1 MFVKRRLSA
10 CVALVVFC
18 FSLLL
23 VSIRP
28 VSADDSSDYLLGT
41 WYWAFGQSRQDW
53 PNFGSL
59 QQPNT
64 TMTSYG
70 VNSMPFNGKNLGGGD
85 SLTDYVVGSMV
96 SKRFMYGLPHDYYP
110 DIILSAGFS
119 NPQVSDKKLHML
131 VKFGVGYNI
140 NSVSK
145 LDAPIHGF
153 WFVGSQ
159 PYYSDTYANAIFVGS
174 SAWPSGI
181 DLRYQTPGSSSST
194 DIFADY
200 TTGYC
205 YRVDFDAPGRYP
217 DGSYAITGL
226 GLWCENWCT
235 PFKSV
240 AGSLDAMGL
249 IVGYLVCWADTG
261 VAAIDDAITDILT
274 HVAKIDGNVQSIYSV
289 LQSLLSVA
297 KQIKI
302 DTTDIVKLLQAINS
316 STTLLQSDVAGI
328 YDLLKNALADES
340 ASLDKNSKDT
350 AEMIMQ
356 HTNGEQ
362 YWMDKNTDNFNALEF
377 DKFSFSNGVVGAL
390 SSVGSLFSSVWNA
403 LGDAVVIFTFP
414 LMLGIGL
421 VLVGRI
427 SRQQQRSKGGKVKD
441 DSGGKG
447 GGKK

>member
-1 MFVKRRLSA
+1 MFAKRRLSA
-10 CVALVVFC
+10 CVALVGFC

-28 VSADDSSDYLLGT
+28 VSADDSSDCLLGT
-41 WYWAFGQSRQDW
+41 WYWAFGQSRNDW
-53 PNFGSL
+53 PEFGSL
-59 QQPNT
+59 YQPNT

-70 VNSMPFNGKNLGGGD
+70 VNAMPFNGKDLGGGD

-96 SKRFMYGLPHDYYP
+96 SKRFMSAVPHEYYP

-131 VKFGVGYNI
+131 VKFGAGYNI
-140 NSVSK
+140 NSISK

-174 SAWPSGI
+174 SAWPSSI
-181 DLRYQTPGSSSST
+181 DLTYRTSGSSSST
-194 DIFADY
+194 NIFADY

-240 AGSLDAMGL
+240 AGSFDAMGL

-274 HVAKIDGNVQSIYSV
+274 HVAKIDGNVQSIYSA

-297 KQIKI
+297 TQIKI
-302 DTTDIVKLLQAINS
+302 DTSDIVKLLQAINS

-340 ASLDKNSKDT
+340 ASLDNKSKDT

-356 HTNGEQ
+356 QTNGEQ
-362 YWMDKNTDNFNALEF
+362 YWMDKNTDNFNALDF

-427 SRQQQRSKGGKVKD
+427 SRQQQRSKGGKDKG

-447 GGKK
+447 GGKT

>member
-1 MFVKRRLSA
+1 MLKGRSLRA
-10 CVALVVFC
+10 CAALVAFC

-28 VSADDSSDYLLGT
+28 VSVSADDTSDYLLGT
-41 WYWAFGQSRQDW
+41 WYWAFGQSRNDW

-59 QQPNT
+59 YQPNT
-64 TMTSYG
+64 TMTDYG
-70 VNSMPFNGKNLGGGD
+70 VNAMPFNGKNLGGGD

-96 SKRFMYGLPHDYYP
+96 SKRFMYGAPHNYYP
-110 DIILSAGFS
+110 DIVLSAGFS

-131 VKFGVGYNI
+131 VKFGAGYNI
-140 NSVSK
+140 NSISK

-159 PYYSDTYANAIFVGS
+159 PYYNDTYAKATFVGS

-181 DLRYQTPGSSSST
+181 NLTYQTPGSSSST
-194 DIFADY
+194 NIFADY

-261 VAAIDDAITDILT
+261 VAAIDDVITDILT
-274 HVAKIDGNVQSIYSV
+274 HVAKIDGNVQNIYTT
-289 LQSLLSVA
+289 LKSLLAVA
-297 KQIKI
+297 KEIGI
-302 DTTDIVKLLQAINS
+302 DTDTMVKLLTTINS
-316 STTLLQSDVAGI
+316 NVVLLQSDVSGI
-328 YDLLKNALADES
+328 YELLKTALADES
-340 ASLDKNSKDT
+340 ADLDKKT
-350 AEMIMQ
+350 EQAAESIMQ
-356 HTNGEQ
+356 RTDSEQ
-362 YWMDKNTDNFNALEF
+362 YWSDKNQDNFNALNI
-377 DKFSFSNGVVGAL
+377 DNFSFGDGVVSAL
-390 SSVGSLFSSVWNA
+390 GTVGGLFSGLWDA
-403 LGDAVVIFTFP
+403 LGDGVIVYTFP
-414 LMLGIGL
+414 LMLGVAL
-421 VLVGRI
+421 VLVGRLA
-427 SRQQQRSKGGKVKD
+427 RSSGKGHNKS
-441 DSGGKG
+441 DSGGDDK
-447 GGKK
+447 

>member
-10 CVALVVFC
+10 CVALVGFC

-41 WYWAFGQSRQDW
+41 WYWAFGLSRSDW

-70 VNSMPFNGKNLGGGD
+70 VNAMPFNGKNLGGGD

-131 VKFGVGYNI
+131 VKFGAGYNI
-140 NSVSK
+140 NSISK

-181 DLRYQTPGSSSST
+181 DLTYRTSGSSSST
-194 DIFADY
+194 NIFADY

-205 YRVDFDAPGRYP
+205 YRVDFDAPGRYSE
-217 DGSYAITGL
+217 GSYAITGL

-235 PFKSV
+235 PFMSV

-274 HVAKIDGNVQSIYSV
+274 HVAKIDGNVQAIYSI
-289 LQSLLSVA
+289 LTQLLVVS
-297 KQIKI
+297 KDIGI
-302 DTTDIVKLLQAINS
+302 DTDIMVKLLTTINS
-316 STTLLQSDVAGI
+316 NVALLQSDVSGI
-328 YDLLKNALADES
+328 YDLLKSALADES
-340 ASLDKNSKDT
+340 AELDKKT
-350 AEMIMQ
+350 EQAAESIMQ
-356 HTNGEQ
+356 RTDSEK
-362 YWMDKNTDNFNALEF
+362 YWSDKNQDNFNALNI
-377 DKFSFSNGVVGAL
+377 DNFSFGDGVVSALGVVG
-390 SSVGSLFSSVWNA
+390 GLFSGLWDA
-403 LGDAVVIFTFP
+403 LGDGIIVYTFP
-414 LMLGIGL
+414 LILGVAL
-421 VLVGRI
+421 VLVGRLA
-427 SRQQQRSKGGKVKD
+427 RS
-441 DSGGKG
+441 SGKG
-447 GGKK
+447 RNKSDSAGGDDK